1 MESPRKAKIGIFA
14 AGLSLAACAAP
25 QHQHLPLDEFEAMLD
40 ANVSA
45 TEALT
50 QWCKAHNMGNP
61 PVIRAV
67 PVRGAAGALP
77 TDLHALLQVP
87 DGSPIGYRHV
97 RLVCGDVV
105 LSEAHNWFV
114 PARLSPEMNAV
125 LDRTDTPFGKA
136 VAALDFTRR
145 KLAGARGGGQ
155 GCPADTILMQ
165 RALLALPDGT
175 PISLVQEC
183 YTSANLTPG
192 W

>member
-1 MESPRKAKIGIFA
+1 MESSRKANIGIVA

-25 QHQHLPLDEFEAMLD
+25 QQLSLDAFEAAL
-40 ANVSA
+40 NSQVSA

-50 QWCKAHNMGNP
+50 QWCTAHNMGNP

-67 PVRGAAGALP
+67 PVSGEAGELP
-77 TDLHALLQVP
+77 PDLRQLLELPP
-87 DGSPIGYRHV
+87 DSPLGYRHV

-114 PARLSPEMNAV
+114 PARLSPGMNDV
-125 LDRTDTPFGKA
+125 LERTDTPFGKA
-136 VAALDFTRR
+136 VEALHFTRR
-145 KLAGARGGGQ
+145 KLAGTRGGGP
-155 GCPADTILMQ
+155 GCPDGTILTQ
-165 RALLALPDGT
+165 RALLELPDGR
-175 PISLVQEC
+175 PISLVMEC

>member
-1 MESPRKAKIGIFA
+1 MESPRTAKIGIFA
-14 AGLSLAACAAP
+14 ASLSLAACATP
-25 QHQHLPLDEFEAMLD
+25 QHQRLPLDEFEATLD

-67 PVRGAAGALP
+67 PVRGEAGTFPA
-77 TDLHALLQVP
+77 DLHTSLRVP
-87 DGSPIGYRHV
+87 EDSPIGYRHV
-97 RLVCGDVV
+97 RLVCGEVV

-114 PARLSPEMNAV
+114 RARLSPEMNAV

-145 KLAGARGGGQ
+145 KLAGARGGGP

-165 RALLALPDGT
+165 RALLALPNGE